1 MKDYLHHNPTRNK
14 ALDLLPLFAHIDEQ
28 LLARYVEDPRIKSRP
43 TLHYRLPDCDIDN
56 PEWHFSSV
64 WNDWVMLEQLV
75 ANAPD
80 LADLTRV
87 FRESRKLSLR
97 NLTVSWV
104 ETTNQWLRERDYV

>member
-1 MKDYLHHNPTRNK
+1 
-14 ALDLLPLFAHIDEQ
+14 
-28 LLARYVEDPRIKSRP
+28 
-43 TLHYRLPDCDIDN
+43 
-56 PEWHFSSV
+56 
-64 WNDWVMLEQLV
+64 V

-97 NLTVSWV
+97 NLTISWV